1 VNLPPATVAPSP
13 SLLRRRVLLALGLAS
28 ALLAGCATQP
38 AVPPD
43 VRAAVAPT
51 GTLRVAVYQGS
62 PTSLVVAKNGERTGV
77 TYELGQL
84 AGKRLGVPVQFVELP
99 RAAEVFEAVK
109 GGRADITMTNASEA
123 RQREADFTPPLV
135 RLESGYLVAAASGI
149 ADMAAIDRPG
159 VRVGVAA
166 GSTSLAVLS
175 RELKQARVVPV
186 NSLDVAE
193 RMLKA
198 GELDAFA
205 TNKGILFE
213 LGDKVPGSKVLP
225 GRWSLENLAI
235 AVPKGRPPAAIDW
248 ARSFAASVRGSPE
261 LKAMIG
267 RAGVRGTA
275 ED

>member
-1 VNLPPATVAPSP
+1 
-13 SLLRRRVLLALGLAS
+13 LRRRVLLAFGLGS
-28 ALLAGCATQP
+28 ALLAGCATQSGL
-38 AVPPD
+38 PPPVSAD

-62 PTSLVVAKNGERTGV
+62 PTSLVVAKNGQRAGV

-84 AGKRLGVPVQFVELP
+84 AAKRLGVPVQFVELP

-198 GELDAFA
+198 
-205 TNKGILFE
+205 
-213 LGDKVPGSKVLP
+213 
-225 GRWSLENLAI
+225 
-235 AVPKGRPPAAIDW
+235 
-248 ARSFAASVRGSPE
+248 
-261 LKAMIG
+261 MIG